1 MSDDLTATLWSGPT
15 ERRRG
20 PRPRLSAA
28 AIAEAAI
35 AVADA
40 EGLDAVSMHRVAAD
54 LGFTKMALYRHFP
67 GKPELLAAM
76 LDTALGPPPAPVGDH
91 WRERLRGWALAIAGA
106 FTRHPWTV
114 DLAVGVRVYGPHET
128 AWLEAGLAALD
139 GTSIGGGAA
148 LDALVLISGHVRGIV
163 VQTRRRPRDTEA
175 AIGAAMAAVLDE
187 HRATYPRTRA
197 AFEAA
202 RREGA
207 TDRALEFGL
216 DRILDGLARY
226 ADS

>member
-1 MSDDLTATLWSGPT
+1 MTSTTLWPGPP

-28 AIAEAAI
+28 AITDAAI

-40 EGLDAVSMHRVAAD
+40 EGLDAVSMQRVAAD

-76 LDTALGPPPAPVGDH
+76 LDAALGPPPAPAGER
-91 WRERLRGWALAIAGA
+91 WRERLRGWALGIAAA
-106 FTRHPWTV
+106 FARHPWTV
-114 DLAVGVRVYGPHET
+114 DLAVGVRMYGPNET

-139 GTSIGGGAA
+139 GTGLDGAAA

-163 VQTRRRPRDTEA
+163 VQTRRGPADTEA

-197 AFEAA
+197 AFAAA

-216 DRILDGLARY
+216 DRILDGLERY
-226 ADS
+226 A